1 MGRTSKKNKNVQL
14 QEAHTHFAMQL
25 SGGQIVKVTCNR
37 VLDYPHDG
45 IVSRSYNKEYTARD
59 ASDVLNSVHVIHF
72 CRGDPQPLFDDGSG
86 KAPLDE
92 LRVRETSLS
101 WFVAQ
106 GRDPRI
112 GSGPPSPFSPDEVV
126 KRARA
131 CLGAADYK
139 ARKRN
144 CQSFATHCY
153 YGVDHSAAVVRAG
166 YLIAGAVMVGAVV
179 VAGAVVASVTQLA
192 STPWV

>member
-1 MGRTSKKNKNVQL
+1 M
-14 QEAHTHFAMQL
+14 
-25 SGGQIVKVTCNR
+25 
-37 VLDYPHDG
+37 
-45 IVSRSYNKEYTARD
+45 
-59 ASDVLNSVHVIHF
+59 LNSVHVIHF
-72 CRGDPQPLFDDGSG
+72 CRGDPQSLFDDGTG

-92 LRVRETSLS
+92 LLARETSLS

-106 GRDPRI
+106 GRDTRI
-112 GSGPPSPFSPDEVV
+112 ESGPPSPFSPDEVV

-144 CQSFATHCY
+144 YQSFAIHCY
-153 YGVDHSAAVVRAG
+153 YGVAHSAAVVRAG
-166 YLIAGAVMVGAVV
+166 YLIAGAVV
-179 VAGAVVASVTQLA
+179 VAGAVVAAATQLA